1 MAAGL
6 NDIALRKAA
15 APVTRWHIGDVS
27 VRKIAETEM
36 IRSVAAS
43 LPNADPRRLSD
54 LPWLTGAFAIEDGN
68 ITFSLHSFVIETR
81 SRRIVVDTCF
91 GNSIDRHRDLHA
103 LPQQSHRLEHLIRHS
118 TAGPGARPFP
128 EHATCSA
135 TRSTRTGTDC
145 SRRQRGRSP
154 TQCGQHS
161 PTRSDRCSRP
171 GSWISSMLA
180 TASATRWLSCR
191 HPDTHPVTSPS

>member
-103 LPQQSHRLEHLIRHS
+103 LPQRSHRLEHLIRHS
-118 TAGPGARPFP
+118 TAGLAPDLSPSTLLVLQHGVHALGRTAQDVNGGVRRLNAGSIRRLGQTGARGR
-128 EHATCSA
+128 A
-135 TRSTRTGTDC
+135 GG
-145 SRRQRGRSP
+145 SRRY
-154 TQCGQHS
+154 
-161 PTRSDRCSRP
+161 
-171 GSWISSMLA
+171 
-180 TASATRWLSCR
+180 
-191 HPDTHPVTSPS
+191 